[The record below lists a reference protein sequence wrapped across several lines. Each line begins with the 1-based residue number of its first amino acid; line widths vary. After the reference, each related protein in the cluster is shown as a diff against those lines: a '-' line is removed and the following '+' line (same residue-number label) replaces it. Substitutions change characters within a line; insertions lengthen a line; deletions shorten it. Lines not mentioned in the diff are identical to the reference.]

1 MAKPHGSR
9 RRPSNRTNLAS
20 CAVATIFLLFLLA
33 VLLIVYFTVF
43 KPKDPKISVN
53 AVQLPS
59 FAVSNNTANFTFSQ
73 YVAVRNP
80 NRAVFSH
87 YDSSIQLL
95 YSGNQVGFMFIPAG
109 KIDSGRTQYMAA
121 TFTVQSFPISP
132 PSSSAIATVSAAV
145 VPDSPVL
152 PGPPDFTVTPD
163 SPKIP
168 DSPDLPGDPATPD
181 FPGNPGPPSFP
192 RTPGSPDFPGNPGSP
207 TLPRNPG
214 SPEFQ
219 GNPPRNPGSPVNPG
233 NPGSGYPRN
242 MGPPGFPGMGA
253 PPGFPG
259 TGAPPGF
266 PGIGA
271 PPGFPGIGAPPGFPG
286 TPVGIG
292 GGTGPTLGDGYANPG
307 FGYGNRGGPT
317 IEIESKMELAGRVK
331 VLHVFTHH
339 VVAKSDCRVTVSIAD
354 GSVLGF
360 HC

>member
-1 MAKPHGSR
+1 MAKPHGR
-9 RRPSNRTNLAS
+9 RRPSGRTNLAS
-20 CAVATIFLLFLLA
+20 CAVATVFLLILLV
-33 VLLIVYFTVF
+33 VLLVVYFTVF

-109 KIDSGRTQYMAA
+109 KIDSGRIQYMAA

-132 PSSSAIATVSAAV
+132 PSSSAISTVSAAV
-145 VPDSPVL
+145 VPDSPVI
-152 PGPPDFTVTPD
+152 PGPPDFTVTPRNPD
-163 SPKIP
+163 SPYFP
-168 DSPDLPGDPATPD
+168 GYPESPDLPGNPSSPD

-192 RTPGSPDFPGNPGSP
+192 RNPGSPEFPGNPGAP
-207 TLPRNPG
+207 VLPRNPG
-214 SPEFQ
+214 SPEFPV
-219 GNPPRNPGSPVNPG
+219 NPPRNPGAPAYPRNPNPPVFPG
-233 NPGSGYPRN
+233 NPGSGIPRN
-242 MGPPGFPGMGA
+242 MGPPGFPG
-253 PPGFPG
+253 
-259 TGAPPGF
+259 
-266 PGIGA
+266 IGA
-271 PPGFPGIGAPPGFPG
+271 PPEFPG
-286 TPVGIG
+286 TPVGFGG

-307 FGYGNRGGPT
+307 FGYGNRVGPT
-317 IEIESKMELAGRVK
+317 MEIESKMELAGRVK

>member
-1 MAKPHGSR
+1 MAKPHGGGR

-20 CAVATIFLLFLLA
+20 CAVATVFLLFLLA

-132 PSSSAIATVSAAV
+132 PPPSSALATVSAAV
-145 VPDSPVL
+145 IPDSPAM
-152 PGPPDFTVTPD
+152 PGPPDFTVTPG

-168 DSPDLPGDPATPD
+168 DSPDFPGDPETPD
-181 FPGNPGPPSFP
+181 FPGNPGTPSFP
-192 RTPGSPDFPGNPGSP
+192 RNPGSPDFPGNSGSP
-207 TLPRNPG
+207 ILPRNPG
-214 SPEFQ
+214 SPEFSGN
-219 GNPPRNPGSPVNPG
+219 GNPPRIPGSPVFQG
-233 NPGSGYPRN
+233 NPGSRS
-242 MGPPGFPGMGA
+242 MGPPGFPGIGA

-266 PGIGA
+266 PGTGA
-271 PPGFPGIGAPPGFPG
+271 PPGFS
-286 TPVGIG
+286 

-307 FGYGNRGGPT
+307 FGYASRVGPT
-317 IEIESKMELAGRVK
+317 MEIESKMELVGRVK

-339 VVAKSDCRVTVSIAD
+339 VVAKSDCRVTVSITD